1 MKKTIKNSLNSVLG
15 LSGVSYNGKDFKLL
29 SHPTMGIAVFQ
40 TVLSK
45 TGNKTVEQQVSK
57 WYERKGCAVNKMLKL
72 AKM

>member
-1 MKKTIKNSLNSVLG
+1 MKKTIKDSLNSVLG
-15 LSGVSYNGKDFKLL
+15 LSGVSFNGKDFKLL

-40 TVLSK
+40 TVLK
-45 TGNKTVEQQVSK
+45 TGNKTIEQQVSK